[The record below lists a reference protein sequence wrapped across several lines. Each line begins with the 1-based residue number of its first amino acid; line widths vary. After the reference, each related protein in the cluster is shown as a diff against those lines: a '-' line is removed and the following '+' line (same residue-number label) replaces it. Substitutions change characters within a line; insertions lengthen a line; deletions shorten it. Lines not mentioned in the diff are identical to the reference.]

1 MRMRRT
7 SLYSTTALA
16 ILCISLLASGCSK
29 AGDTA
34 AQKTMT
40 TAALDTGKESTVKSH
55 EANEPVKETEK
66 ETKTKGPWFEKGEW
80 TGDVYTNTQAGIR
93 VVLPE
98 GWTAFTDEELKQ
110 IMNAGYDQLSE
121 QQKKQYDLNMQY
133 QQTMYDL
140 GAAGQDGQSSLLF
153 LVENLGNS
161 PLTARMG
168 EEAYLD
174 IIKKQLEQMQV
185 SYIID
190 DITEQEIAGDT
201 WKVLSAQ
208 CLGLVQ
214 WYAVH
219 KEDQRMETFIITVP
233 DLGEELIDEILS
245 GITGV

>member
-1 MRMRRT
+1 
-7 SLYSTTALA
+7 
-16 ILCISLLASGCSK
+16 
-29 AGDTA
+29 
-34 AQKTMT
+34 
-40 TAALDTGKESTVKSH
+40 
-55 EANEPVKETEK
+55 
-66 ETKTKGPWFEKGEW
+66 
-80 TGDVYTNTQAGIR
+80 
-93 VVLPE
+93 
-98 GWTAFTDEELKQ
+98 
-110 IMNAGYDQLSE
+110 
-121 QQKKQYDLNMQY
+121 
-133 QQTMYDL
+133 
-140 GAAGQDGQSSLLF
+140 
-153 LVENLGNS
+153 VENLGDS

-185 SYIID
+185 SYTID

-233 DLGEELIDEILS
+233 DPGEELIDEILS